1 MHEALPALQR
11 MATAA
16 EPQRMSRA
24 APVYM
29 TAEQMGFTKQNFC
42 WLHVFESPAFGLYVV
57 DRGMAV
63 VLADGASHGIRN
75 GVTGWLTG
83 AAACLG
89 AADSLGAAAMG
100 GAATGA
106 GATAGVC
113 TGGFAGASPFN
124 SGLMTRCIFGCG
136 WLPSCA
142 AVCCG

>member
-1 MHEALPALQR
+1 
-11 MATAA
+11 
-16 EPQRMSRA
+16 MSRA

-83 AAACLG
+83 ADGAPCLLQTSCCKHTSTHFPKTTSIR
-89 AADSLGAAAMG
+89 SL
-100 GAATGA
+100 TGA
-106 GATAGVC
+106 RSDPHVPTKHTLC
-113 TGGFAGASPFN
+113 Q
-124 SGLMTRCIFGCG
+124 SG
-136 WLPSCA
+136 CA
-142 AVCCG
+142 RVPCSD